1 MSANPRPAYG
11 AVYPHR
17 SDNPDRENSPAY
29 HRRRFYCL
37 GGFRYIF
44 RRTGGTW
51 KRHSFITDFTL
62 PVCCGYHPNCVFS
75 QQAFRSGWRLECVL
89 DHGSDFSNHFYLCLL
104 QGNSTKLAELVNS
117 KMNVAPHYYS
127 ERGIS
132 MTVTDVYQEYIRRK
146 HNAFCKAFIRY
157 AAIGKITRLRQKWER
172 EIYLDYLTNV
182 SASQIPW
189 AVDDDFTKMLPVMQT
204 DIHLQ
209 KK

>member
-1 MSANPRPAYG
+1 MHERYHYGAWNSDMSANPRPAYG

-89 DHGSDFSNHFYLCLL
+89 DHGSDYSNHFYLCLL
-104 QGNSTKLAELVNS
+104 QGNSTKPAEPANS
-117 KMNVAPHYYS
+117 KMNVAFPLG
-127 ERGIS
+127 ENI
-132 MTVTDVYQEYIRRK
+132 
-146 HNAFCKAFIRY
+146 FF
-157 AAIGKITRLRQKWER
+157 
-172 EIYLDYLTNV
+172 
-182 SASQIPW
+182 
-189 AVDDDFTKMLPVMQT
+189 
-204 DIHLQ
+204 
-209 KK
+209 